1 MGITRRNIIK
11 KASCLIAAG
20 ALASAVLMTGCSG
33 SQTSSADGGASQES
47 ATASEYPL
55 TIAMWD
61 GDGNAFEQT
70 FKEAPERV
78 VTLTDSTAEIMCR
91 LGLAD
96 KVVGTVEPEAAMPD
110 DIADEYAKIPV
121 LGDKKTLS
129 REVIIGSD
137 PDVVLGRAMTF
148 TAANQT
154 DPESYNG
161 LGVDLYVQTATA
173 AQGNPTLQG
182 VIDDVKNIAAI
193 FDEGETGTALV
204 EELEDRLAA
213 IEDRLD
219 AEDSSEPQSVLI
231 MTGLKDG
238 TFGTFGG
245 ATGASLQFNMI
256 EMMGGTMAS
265 TQSASGLTYENL
277 IEFNPDVIFYVT
289 AERNKDADAT
299 AVETLYN
306 TEALQS
312 VPAIAD
318 KRVIEIPYAE
328 FMDAGPRVFNA
339 AETVLNALHPEN

>member
-1 MGITRRNIIK
+1 MHQRVKTEQAGQRIAQQSTTRAYAINILNPTLFGCTHNIEK
-11 KASCLIAAG
+11 MRTKGVCL
-20 ALASAVLMTGCSG
+20 SAKIRSI
-33 SQTSSADGGASQES
+33 
-47 ATASEYPL
+47 PL
-55 TIAMWD
+55 KSW
-61 GDGNAFEQT
+61 
-70 FKEAPERV
+70 
-78 VTLTDSTAEIMCR
+78 
-91 LGLAD
+91 
-96 KVVGTVEPEAAMPD
+96 MPPWSV
-110 DIADEYAKIPV
+110 EYAKIPV

-193 FDEGETGTALV
+193 FDAGETGTALV

-265 TQSASGLTYENL
+265 TQSASRLTYENL

-312 VPAIAD
+312 VPAIAG